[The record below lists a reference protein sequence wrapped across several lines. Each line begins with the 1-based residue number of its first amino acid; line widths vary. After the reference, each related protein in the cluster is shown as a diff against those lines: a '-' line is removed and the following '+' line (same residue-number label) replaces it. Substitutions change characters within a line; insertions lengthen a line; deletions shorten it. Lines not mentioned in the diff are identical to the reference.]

1 MSTYL
6 GLYKHQVDKQ
16 HHEIMFY
23 VFVCEPLAARTLR
36 EADAFPE
43 RPVVRFAVFGVEGL
57 DGVAAFYADGH
68 LGIGGS
74 CGGYV
79 GRA

>member
-1 MSTYL
+1 MCTCL
-6 GLYKHQVDKQ
+6 WLYEHQVDKQ
-16 HHEIMFY
+16 HHEIMLHIFI
-23 VFVCEPLAARTLR
+23 CKPLAARTLR

-68 LGIGGS
+68 LGIWGELS
-74 CGGYV
+74 
-79 GRA
+79 R